1 MTTPSPA
8 LGPMVT
14 GAGVPVIAIDG
25 LRKSFGP
32 RTIIERL
39 DLSVPAG
46 ESLALIGA
54 NGTGKSTLLR
64 MIVRLAEAD
73 QGRVSVLGETVGD
86 LSGSALKR
94 FRARVGVVFQKH
106 NLVARLSAP
115 SNVVHGVQA
124 RRSGPRTWAQS
135 LAPAAVRDE
144 AMACLEAVGLADK
157 ALQRADSLSGGQSQ
171 RVAIA
176 RMLMQ
181 RPELVLADEPDASL
195 DPRAGRE
202 IMELLF
208 RLTRDKGLTLVF
220 VSHHMAHALR
230 FSDRIVGLGG
240 GTIAL
245 DRRAGHCTEAEL
257 AAFFEEPGGD
267 TAPQDEPARAP
278 APVFA

>member
-1 MTTPSPA
+1 MRPDA
-8 LGPMVT
+8 
-14 GAGVPVIAIDG
+14 GAGALTAGTSAPVIAIDR
-25 LRKSFGP
+25 LRKSFGA
-32 RTIIERL
+32 RTIIDGL
-39 DLSVPAG
+39 DLAVPAG

-73 QGRVSVLGETVGD
+73 AGKISVLGENVDG
-86 LSGSALKR
+86 LRGAGLKR

-106 NLVARLSAP
+106 NLVARISAL

-124 RRSGPRTWAQS
+124 RRSGPRTWTQS
-135 LAPAAVRDE
+135 LAPRDVREE
-144 AMACLEAVGLADK
+144 AMACLAAVGLADK
-157 ALQRADSLSGGQSQ
+157 AMQRADSLSGGQSQ

-230 FSDRIVGLGG
+230 FSDRIVGLSGG
-240 GTIAL
+240 GLAL
-245 DRRAGHCTEAEL
+245 DRRAGHCTEHEL
-257 AAFFEEPGGD
+257 AAFFEEPAADAEPG
-267 TAPQDEPARAP
+267 EPARP
-278 APVFA
+278 ALVVA

>member
-1 MTTPSPA
+1 MRQVTQTTSA
-8 LGPMVT
+8 T
-14 GAGVPVIAIDG
+14 GAQAPVVAISG
-25 LRKSFGP
+25 LGKRFGS

-39 DLSVPAG
+39 DLTVPAG

-73 QGRVSVLGETVGD
+73 AGSIKVLGETVGD
-86 LSGSALKR
+86 LRGAALKR

-106 NLVARLSAP
+106 NLVSRVSAL
-115 SNVVHGVQA
+115 SNVIHGVQS

-135 LAPAAVRDE
+135 LAPSDVREE
-144 AMACLEAVGLADK
+144 AMACLSAVGLADK
-157 ALQRADSLSGGQSQ
+157 AMQRADSLSGGQAQ

-202 IMELLF
+202 VMELLF
-208 RLTRDKGLTLVF
+208 RLTRDKGLTMVF

-240 GTIAL
+240 GAIAL
-245 DRRAGHCTEAEL
+245 DRRAGHCSEGEL
-257 AAFFEEPGGD
+257 AAFFEEPGD
-267 TAPQDEPARAP
+267 QSAQKEPADGP
-278 APVFA
+278 VTVFA

>member
-1 MTTPSPA
+1 MVRLDAIPAMTEEPS
-8 LGPMVT
+8 
-14 GAGVPVIAIDG
+14 PVIAIAG

-32 RTIIERL
+32 RTIIRSL
-39 DLSVPAG
+39 DLTVPAG

-73 QGRVSVLGETVGD
+73 AGRISVLGETVGG
-86 LSGSALKR
+86 LRGTALKR

-106 NLVARLSAP
+106 NLVGRLSAL
-115 SNVVHGVQA
+115 SNVVHGVQS
-124 RRSGPRTWAQS
+124 RRSGLRTWAQS
-135 LAPAAVRDE
+135 LAPAAVREE
-144 AMACLEAVGLADK
+144 AMACLDAVGLADK

-202 IMELLF
+202 VMELLF
-208 RLTRDKGLTLVF
+208 RLTRYKGLSLVF

-230 FSDRIVGLGG
+230 FSDRIVGLSQGG
-240 GTIAL
+240 IAL
-245 DRRAGHCTEAEL
+245 DRRALHCDEDEL
-257 AAFFEEPGGD
+257 AAFFEEAGD
-267 TAPQDEPARAP
+267 APAALEPATAPVAAL
-278 APVFA
+278 A

>member
-1 MTTPSPA
+1 MAGEPSPVVA
-8 LGPMVT
+8 IT
-14 GAGVPVIAIDG
+14 GVS
-25 LRKSFGP
+25 KSFGP
-32 RTIIERL
+32 RRIL
-39 DLSVPAG
+39 HGLNLAVPAG

-73 QGRVSVLGETVGD
+73 AGQIRVLGETVGG
-86 LSGSALKR
+86 LRGTALKR

-106 NLVARLSAP
+106 NLVARLSAL
-115 SNVVHGVQA
+115 SNVVHGVQS
-124 RRSGPRTWAQS
+124 RQSGPRAWAQS
-135 LAPAAVRDE
+135 LATAEVREE
-144 AMACLEAVGLADK
+144 AMACLDAVGLADK

-202 IMELLF
+202 VMELLF
-208 RLTRDKGLTLVF
+208 RLTRDKGLSLIF

-230 FSDRIVGLGG
+230 FSDRIVGLGQSAG
-240 GTIAL
+240 GGGISL
-245 DRRAGHCTEAEL
+245 DRRALHCNEGEL
-257 AAFFEEPGGD
+257 AAFFEP
-267 TAPQDEPARAP
+267 PDEASDGPAP
-278 APVFA
+278 AAQPVAALT

>member
-1 MTTPSPA
+1 MAQTAHTISA
-8 LGPMVT
+8 
-14 GAGVPVIAIDG
+14 AGTQVPVVAIAG
-25 LRKSFGP
+25 LTKSFGP
-32 RTIIERL
+32 RTVISGL
-39 DLSVPAG
+39 DLAIPAG

-64 MIVRLAEAD
+64 MVVRLAEAD
-73 QGRVSVLGETVGD
+73 AGAITVLGEPVMNLHGA
-86 LSGSALKR
+86 ALKR

-106 NLVARLSAP
+106 NLVARVSAL
-115 SNVVHGVQA
+115 SNVVHGVQS

-135 LAPAAVRDE
+135 LAPAEVRDE
-144 AMACLEAVGLADK
+144 AMACLAAVGLADK
-157 ALQRADSLSGGQSQ
+157 AMQRADSLSGGQSQ

-202 IMELLF
+202 VMELLF

-230 FSDRIVGLGG
+230 FSDRIVGLGSG
-240 GTIAL
+240 GIAM
-245 DRRAGHCTEAEL
+245 DRRALHCNEGEL
-257 AAFFEEPGGD
+257 AAFFDEPSK
-267 TAPQDEPARAP
+267 PQDEEPAHRP

>member
-1 MTTPSPA
+1 MVARSSAIPAPTGEPSP
-8 LGPMVT
+8 V
-14 GAGVPVIAIDG
+14 VAIDG
-25 LRKSFGP
+25 LRKSFG
-32 RTIIERL
+32 RREIISGL
-39 DLSVPAG
+39 DLTVPAAQ
-46 ESLALIGA
+46 SLALIGA

-73 QGRVSVLGETVGD
+73 AGRICVLGETVGGLRD
-86 LSGSALKR
+86 TALKR

-106 NLVARLSAP
+106 NLVARMSAL
-115 SNVVHGVQA
+115 SNVVHGVQS
-124 RRSGPRTWAQS
+124 RRSGPRTWMQS
-135 LAPAAVRDE
+135 LAPAEVRDE

-202 IMELLF
+202 VMELLF
-208 RLTRDKGLTLVF
+208 RLTRDKGLGLIF

-230 FSDRIVGLGG
+230 FSDRIVGLGQG
-240 GTIAL
+240 GIAL
-245 DRRAGHCTEAEL
+245 DRRALHCNESEL
-257 AAFFEEPGGD
+257 AAFFEEP
-267 TAPQDEPARAP
+267 TALPANDQPAA
-278 APVFA
+278 APVVALA

>member
-1 MTTPSPA
+1 MAQGAQSISA
-8 LGPMVT
+8 
-14 GAGVPVIAIDG
+14 AGVQAPVVAIAG
-25 LRKSFGP
+25 LTKSFGP
-32 RTIIERL
+32 RAIIRGL
-39 DLSVPAG
+39 DLAVPPG

-64 MIVRLAEAD
+64 MIVRLSEAD
-73 QGRVSVLGETVGD
+73 AGAITVLGEPVMSLRGA
-86 LSGSALKR
+86 ALKR

-106 NLVARLSAP
+106 NLVARASALT
-115 SNVVHGVQA
+115 NVVHGVQS
-124 RRSGPRTWAQS
+124 RRSGPRTWFQS
-135 LAPAAVRDE
+135 LAPAEVRDE
-144 AMACLEAVGLADK
+144 AMTCLAAVGLADK

-181 RPELVLADEPDASL
+181 RPEIVLADEPDASL

-202 IMELLF
+202 VMELLF

-240 GTIAL
+240 GGIAM
-245 DRRAGHCTEAEL
+245 DRRALHCSEREL
-257 AAFFEEPGGD
+257 ADFFDEPPK
-267 TAPQDEPARAP
+267 PQDEEPAHRP

>member
-1 MTTPSPA
+1 MNSLSPRA
-8 LGPMVT
+8 GRNDDGAPGPVVSI
-14 GAGVPVIAIDG
+14 GG
-25 LRKSFGP
+25 LRKSFGG
-32 RTIIERL
+32 RRILDRL
-39 DLSVPAG
+39 DLAIPAG

-64 MIVRLAEAD
+64 TIVRLTEAD
-73 QGRVSVLGETVGD
+73 DGRIDVLGESVRELGGA
-86 LSGSALKR
+86 SLKR

-106 NLVARLSAP
+106 NLVARISAL

-124 RRSGPRTWAQS
+124 RCSGPRTWAQA
-135 LAPAAVRDE
+135 LAPAVTREE

-157 ALQRADSLSGGQSQ
+157 AMQRADSLSGGQSQ

-208 RLTRDKGLTLVF
+208 RLTRDKGLTLIF
-220 VSHHMAHALR
+220 VSHHMADAIG
-230 FSDRIVGLGG
+230 FSDRIVGLAQGG
-240 GTIAL
+240 IAM
-245 DRRAGHCTEAEL
+245 DRRALHCREPEL
-257 AAFFEEPGGD
+257 AAFFEEPAVS
-267 TAPQDEPARAP
+267 TSTEQP
-278 APVFA
+278 APIAAEALA

>member
-1 MTTPSPA
+1 MSGLGLAAAPDGGSPR
-8 LGPMVT
+8 GPVVSL
-14 GAGVPVIAIDG
+14 AG
-25 LRKSFGP
+25 LRKSFGQ
-32 RTIIERL
+32 RRILDGL
-39 DLSVPAG
+39 DLAIPAG

-64 MIVRLAEAD
+64 MIVRLTEAD
-73 QGRVSVLGETVGD
+73 EGRIEVLGEPVRQLGGA
-86 LSGSALKR
+86 SLKR

-106 NLVARLSAP
+106 NLVARISAL

-124 RRSGPRTWAQS
+124 RRSGPRSWAQC
-135 LAPAAVRDE
+135 LAPKAVREE

-157 ALQRADSLSGGQSQ
+157 AMQRADSLSGGQSQ

-220 VSHHMAHALR
+220 VSHHMAHAIG
-230 FSDRIVGLGG
+230 FSDRIVGLAQGG
-240 GTIAL
+240 IAM
-245 DRRAGHCTEAEL
+245 DRRALHCREAEL
-257 AAFFEEPGGD
+257 EAFFEE
-267 TAPQDEPARAP
+267 
-278 APVFA
+278 APVMAPPETMAKPVLEALA

>member
-1 MTTPSPA
+1 MSA
-8 LGPMVT
+8 
-14 GAGVPVIAIDG
+14 PVIAIEA
-25 LRKSFGP
+25 LRKRFGP
-32 RTIIERL
+32 RTIIEKL
-39 DLSVPAG
+39 DLNVPAG

-73 QGRVSVLGETVGD
+73 AGRIAVLGETVGA
-86 LSGSALKR
+86 LHGAALKR

-106 NLVARLSAP
+106 NLVARMSAL
-115 SNVVHGVQA
+115 SNVVHGVQS
-124 RRSGPRTWAQS
+124 RRSGPRSWTQA
-135 LAPAAVRDE
+135 LAPREVREE
-144 AMACLEAVGLADK
+144 AMACLAAVGLADK
-157 ALQRADSLSGGQSQ
+157 AMQRADSLSGGQSQ

-202 IMELLF
+202 VMELLF

-230 FSDRIVGLGG
+230 FSDRVVGLGG
-240 GTIAL
+240 GRVAL
-245 DRRAGHCTEAEL
+245 DRRADHCDANEL
-257 AAFFEEPGGD
+257 AAFFEEPGAG
-267 TAPQDEPARAP
+267 PVRQEEPAAP
-278 APVFA
+278 ASAFA

>member
-1 MTTPSPA
+1 MTSA
-8 LGPMVT
+8 SGADADA
-14 GAGVPVIAIDG
+14 AGVIAPVVAIEG

-32 RTIIERL
+32 RTIIDKL

-73 QGRVSVLGETVGD
+73 AGAIRVLGETVGD
-86 LSGSALKR
+86 LRGAGLKR

-106 NLVARLSAP
+106 NLVARISAL
-115 SNVVHGVQA
+115 SNVVHGVQS
-124 RRSGPRTWAQS
+124 RRSGPRSWTQA
-135 LAPAAVRDE
+135 LAPRAVREE
-144 AMACLEAVGLADK
+144 AMACLDAVGLADK
-157 ALQRADSLSGGQSQ
+157 AMQRADSLSGGQSQ

-230 FSDRIVGLGG
+230 FSDRIVGLGQG
-240 GTIAL
+240 GLAL
-245 DRRAGHCTEAEL
+245 DRRAGHCSESEL
-257 AAFFEEPGGD
+257 AAFFEEL
-267 TAPQDEPARAP
+267 EPAAERDAP
-278 APVFA
+278 PVQTAPVFA

>member
-1 MTTPSPA
+1 MAQVAQTISAAGAQAPVVA
-8 LGPMVT
+8 IT
-14 GAGVPVIAIDG
+14 G
-25 LRKSFGP
+25 LTKSFGP
-32 RTIIERL
+32 RTIISGL
-39 DLSVPAG
+39 DLAVPPG

-64 MIVRLAEAD
+64 MIVRLSEAD
-73 QGRVSVLGETVGD
+73 AGAITVLGEPVMSLRGA
-86 LSGSALKR
+86 ALKR

-106 NLVARLSAP
+106 NLVARASALT
-115 SNVVHGVQA
+115 NVVHGVQS

-135 LAPAAVRDE
+135 LAPAEVRDE
-144 AMACLEAVGLADK
+144 AMACLAAVGLADK

-181 RPELVLADEPDASL
+181 RPEIVLADEPDASL

-202 IMELLF
+202 VMELLF
-208 RLTRDKGLTLVF
+208 RLTRDKGLTLIF

-240 GTIAL
+240 GGIAM
-245 DRRAGHCTEAEL
+245 DRRALHCNEGEL
-257 AAFFEEPGGD
+257 AAFFEEPPK
-267 TAPQDEPARAP
+267 PQDEEPAHRS